1 LSNNFKK
8 IPKVVRRDMKEN
20 WTKLFSIG
28 NANAY
33 PEEEVRQVKIEFIKP
48 NPFQPRKEFE
58 LIKIDELAQ
67 SIKTYGLLQP
77 IILRELS
84 KQEYQIVAGERRF
97 LACKRLGWQT
107 IPAFVR
113 SVNDSAMAAI
123 ALIENLQREDLNF
136 IEEAEG
142 YARLI
147 KEFNLTQE
155 VLAQRLGKSQST
167 IANKLRLLKLPEE
180 IKKWLVEKS
189 LTERHARAFLKIK
202 DREAQS
208 RLLKKVVENNLT
220 VKETEEEVERFLSA
234 NANKENKKNRPRK
247 KVVIRDLRIFLNTI
261 RSAVNV
267 IKKSGLVPQ
276 VIETDRDDYYE
287 VIIKLPKG

>member
-1 LSNNFKK
+1 MSNNFKK